1 MKQIKQIRS
10 FSFKNISYRYL
21 FFLLFAIA
29 AFPFHFFA
37 IPESG
42 IDGSWALSINLAI
55 KNNFIWG
62 KDYLFS
68 YGPLGYLATRIKD
81 YVPSYQIVVFQL
93 LVWINLCFIQFK
105 ISNLFIIFEKK
116 HFFLG
121 LLFTACIYNY
131 IQLELS
137 SFLLLSF
144 IFWIIDALM
153 NDKLSSAIIAF
164 FISLFMFFI
173 KLDSGIII
181 LFFLILFYLHQLL
194 TNKNRYQYFFLLLL
208 HIALVLL
215 LSNKLKVDL
224 PNYLISSVHVIGS
237 YNDAMYLEN
246 STLKI
251 VMGICVL
258 IVFVLYSL
266 VNLKIIFSKS
276 AYTLS
281 YFICMCVLFI
291 LFKHGFVRHQG
302 YGFLYPPLTLI
313 LALFLVQF
321 FTPTSLKIFKVLYLI
336 LIPTSIIISSF
347 LFIENIDISKP
358 YLFNAKIKALD
369 FISLKLYNKK
379 YVPPQRKITGIDKA
393 NSSII
398 LPKRIKDEIG
408 KSTVDIVPH
417 FVSMIYDNKLN
428 YNPRPGIQTYANFDS
443 YLDLKGF
450 EKYTSQSNPEYI
462 IYCAENYNN
471 DASIDNRY
479 PFFDEPKTKMAMLEN
494 YTIIDSFENQ
504 LLLKSGKKKPL
515 IYSNANPINYKLNTA
530 IAIEKS
536 KDLVFIKFDVNY
548 SNLGKIAR
556 FFYQPPSLK
565 VKFTLDNGKQYTFKI
580 IKGLLNEGVIVNKL
594 LLSNKDIQLLYKN
607 QLNSIPEIKTI
618 EIIANEWGFLKEI
631 KSSAL
636 IVKMNY

>member
-1 MKQIKQIRS
+1 MQQLKQILSI
-10 FSFKNISYRYL
+10 SFKNLNYRYL
-21 FFLLFAIA
+21 FFLFFSFAI
-29 AFPFHFFA
+29 FPFHFFE

-68 YGPLGYLATRIKD
+68 YGPLGYLATRLKE
-81 YVPSYQIVVFQL
+81 YVPSYHIIIFQL
-93 LVWINLCFIQFK
+93 LVWVNLCFIQFK
-105 ISNLFIIFEKK
+105 ISNLFINFEIK
-116 HFFLG
+116 HFLLG
-121 LLFTACIYNY
+121 MLFTACIFNY
-131 IQLELS
+131 IQPELS

-144 IFWIIDALM
+144 IFWIIEALI
-153 NDKLSSAIIAF
+153 NDKLNSAIIAF

-181 LFFLILFYLHQLL
+181 LFFLLLFYLHQILI
-194 TNKNRYQYFFLLLL
+194 NKNRYKYFFLLVL
-208 HIALVLL
+208 HVALVLL
-215 LSNKLKVDL
+215 LSKALKVDL
-224 PNYLISSVHVIGS
+224 PNYLASSVHVIGS

-251 VMGICVL
+251 VIGICVL

-266 VNLKIIFSKS
+266 TNLKIIFSKS
-276 AYTLS
+276 TYTLS

-313 LALFLVQF
+313 LAIFLVHF
-321 FTPTSLKIFKVLYLI
+321 FTPTELKLFKLLYLI
-336 LIPTSIIISSF
+336 LIPSSIIISSI
-347 LFIENIDISKP
+347 LFIEGIDITKP
-358 YLFNAKIKALD
+358 YLFSVKNNTLN

-379 YVPPQRKITGIDKA
+379 YVSPERKITGIDKA
-393 NSSII
+393 NSPII

-408 KSTVDIVPH
+408 KSTTDIVPH
-417 FVSMIYDNKLN
+417 IVSMIYDNKLN
-428 YNPRPGIQTYANFDS
+428 YNPRPGIQTYANYDA
-443 YLDLKGF
+443 YLDEIGYT
-450 EKYTSQSNPEYI
+450 KYASKNKPEYI

-504 LLLKSGKKKPL
+504 LLLKSGKSRPL
-515 IYSNANPINYKLNTA
+515 IYSNAKPIYYKLNTE
-530 IAIEKS
+530 IEIEKS
-536 KDLVFIKFDVNY
+536 KDLVLMKFDLSY
-548 SNLGKIAR
+548 SNLGKIIR

-580 IKGLLNEGVIVNKL
+580 IIGLLNEGVIVNKFL
-594 LLSNKDIQLLYKN
+594 LTNKEVTQLYKKE
-607 QLNSIPEIKTI
+607 LNTIPDIKKI
-618 EIIANEWGFLKEI
+618 EIIGNDWGFIKEI
-631 KSSAL
+631 KSSSA
-636 IVKMNY
+636 IVQMK

>member
-1 MKQIKQIRS
+1 MQQLKQILSI
-10 FSFKNISYRYL
+10 SFKNLNYRYL
-21 FFLLFAIA
+21 FFLFFSFAI
-29 AFPFHFFA
+29 FPFHFFE

-68 YGPLGYLATRIKD
+68 YGPLGYLATRLKE
-81 YVPSYQIVVFQL
+81 YVPSYHIIIFQL
-93 LVWINLCFIQFK
+93 LVWVNLCFIQFK
-105 ISNLFIIFEKK
+105 ISNLFINFEIK
-116 HFFLG
+116 HFLLG
-121 LLFTACIYNY
+121 MLFTACIFNY
-131 IQLELS
+131 IQPELS

-144 IFWIIDALM
+144 IFWIIEALI
-153 NDKLSSAIIAF
+153 NDKLNSAIIAF

-181 LFFLILFYLHQLL
+181 LFFLLLFYLHQILI
-194 TNKNRYQYFFLLLL
+194 NKNRYKYFFLLVL
-208 HIALVLL
+208 HVALVLL
-215 LSNKLKVDL
+215 LSKALKVDL
-224 PNYLISSVHVIGS
+224 PNYLASSVHVIGS

-246 STLKI
+246 RTLKI
-251 VMGICVL
+251 VIGICVL

-266 VNLKIIFSKS
+266 TNLKIIFSKS
-276 AYTLS
+276 TYTLS

-313 LALFLVQF
+313 LAIFLVHF
-321 FTPTSLKIFKVLYLI
+321 FTPTELKLFKLLYLI
-336 LIPTSIIISSF
+336 LIPSSIIISSI
-347 LFIENIDISKP
+347 LFIEGIDITKP
-358 YLFNAKIKALD
+358 YLFSVKNNTLN

-379 YVPPQRKITGIDKA
+379 YVSPERKITGIDKA
-393 NSSII
+393 NSPII

-408 KSTVDIVPH
+408 KSTTDIVPH
-417 FVSMIYDNKLN
+417 IVSMIYDNKLN
-428 YNPRPGIQTYANFDS
+428 YNPRPGIQTYANYDA
-443 YLDLKGF
+443 YLDEIGYT
-450 EKYTSQSNPEYI
+450 KYASKNKPEYI

-504 LLLKSGKKKPL
+504 LLLKSGKSRPL
-515 IYSNANPINYKLNTA
+515 IYSNAKPIYYKLNTE
-530 IAIEKS
+530 IEIEKS
-536 KDLVFIKFDVNY
+536 KDLVLMKFDLSY
-548 SNLGKIAR
+548 SNLGKIIR

-580 IKGLLNEGVIVNKL
+580 IIGLLNEGVIANKFL
-594 LLSNKDIQLLYKN
+594 LTNKEVTQLYKKE
-607 QLNSIPEIKTI
+607 LNTIPDIKKI
-618 EIIANEWGFLKEI
+618 EIIGNDWGFIKEI
-631 KSSAL
+631 KSSSA
-636 IVKMNY
+636 IVQMK

>member
-1 MKQIKQIRS
+1 MKKLKQIQSI
-10 FSFKNISYRYL
+10 SFKNISYRYL
-21 FFLLFAIA
+21 FFLVFAIA
-29 AFPFHFFA
+29 IFPFHFFA

-68 YGPLGYLATRIKD
+68 YGPLGYLATRIKE
-81 YVPSYQIVVFQL
+81 YVPIYHIIIFQL

-105 ISNLFIIFEKK
+105 VTNLFINFEKK

-121 LLFTACIYNY
+121 LLLTACIYNY
-131 IQLELS
+131 IQPELS

-144 IFWIIDALM
+144 VFWIIEALI
-153 NDKLSSAIIAF
+153 NDKINSAIIAL

-181 LFFLILFYLHQLL
+181 LFFLLLFYLHQLV
-194 TNKNRYQYFFLLLL
+194 TNKNRYQYIILLVL
-208 HIALVLL
+208 HITLILL
-215 LSNKLKVDL
+215 LSKVLKVDL
-224 PNYLISSVHVIGS
+224 PNYLASSVHVIGS

-251 VMGICVL
+251 VVGICVL

-266 VNLKIIFSKS
+266 TNLKIIFSKS
-276 AYTLS
+276 AYALS

-313 LALFLVQF
+313 LAIFLIHF
-321 FTPTSLKIFKVLYLI
+321 FTPTELKLFKLLYLI
-336 LIPTSIIISSF
+336 LIPSSIIISSL
-347 LFIENIDISKP
+347 LFIENIDITRP
-358 YLFNAKIKALD
+358 FLFNVKNKTLN
-369 FISLKLYNKK
+369 FISLKLYHKR
-379 YVPPQRKITGIDKA
+379 YVSPERKATGIDKA

-398 LPKRIKDEIG
+398 LPKKIKDEIG
-408 KSTVDIVPH
+408 KSTTDIVPH
-417 FVSMIYDNKLN
+417 IVSMIYDNKLN
-428 YNPRPGIQTYANFDS
+428 YNPRPGIQTYANYDA
-443 YLDLKGF
+443 YLDEKGYT
-450 EKYTSQSNPEYI
+450 KYTSQNKPEYI

-479 PFFDEPKTKMAMLEN
+479 PFFDETRTKIAMLEN

-504 LLLKSGKKKPL
+504 LILKSGNRNPL
-515 IYSNANPINYKLNTA
+515 IYSNSRPLTYKLNTEFE
-530 IAIEKS
+530 IEKS
-536 KDLVFIKFDVNY
+536 KDLVLMKFDLSY
-548 SNLGKIAR
+548 SNLGKIIR

-565 VKFTLDNGKQYTFKI
+565 VRFTLDDGKQYTFKI
-580 IKGLLNEGVIVNKL
+580 IIGLLSEGVIVNKFL
-594 LLSNKDIQLLYKN
+594 LTNKQVTQLYKKE
-607 QLNSIPEIKTI
+607 LNTIPDIKKI
-618 EIIANEWGFLKEI
+618 EIIGNDWGFIKEI
-631 KSSAL
+631 KSSSV
-636 IVKMNY
+636 IVKMK